1 MLNSYFTSVHSQ
13 HNESLICAN
22 IQYICISVDTW
33 KISNNQY
40 SCWNQQRLSPS
51 WLVGDKLFSS
61 HTGHHMGQWGL
72 GRVVHEYSLERGWGH
87 DVGRGQRGS
96 QVGNNFLDNPK
107 VFPSLLCMMDS
118 SSLRHPEFRKIH
130 TKVKLCVV

>member
-40 SCWNQQRLSPS
+40 SRWNQQRLSPGR
-51 WLVGDKLFSS
+51 LVGDKLFSS
-61 HTGHHMGQWGL
+61 HTGHHMGQWG
-72 GRVVHEYSLERGWGH
+72 GGCS
-87 DVGRGQRGS
+87 
-96 QVGNNFLDNPK
+96 
-107 VFPSLLCMMDS
+107 
-118 SSLRHPEFRKIH
+118 
-130 TKVKLCVV
+130 